1 MKNQGQRLFPSSAH
15 ERPNTSWNAKE
26 SRKSLALR
34 KTLMMATLPT
44 LDRTPPAKTISA
56 TVVNCVCESPDA
68 PSRPISCA
76 ERVVSRRV
84 GPLHTDSTP
93 LGTAGTTTTG
103 REANGRCCLRT
114 MATRYTAGAGVPAAW
129 LPAGRWPGPAR
140 VSFDQVLCVQPHKSR
155 DNIK

>member
-34 KTLMMATLPT
+34 KTLMMTTLPT

-103 REANGRCCLRT
+103 REANWPLLFADDGNSVHGGCRGACCLAACRSL
-114 MATRYTAGAGVPAAW
+114 AGARPRLFRSVF
-129 LPAGRWPGPAR
+129 
-140 VSFDQVLCVQPHKSR
+140 VCSTSR
-155 DNIK
+155 KQG